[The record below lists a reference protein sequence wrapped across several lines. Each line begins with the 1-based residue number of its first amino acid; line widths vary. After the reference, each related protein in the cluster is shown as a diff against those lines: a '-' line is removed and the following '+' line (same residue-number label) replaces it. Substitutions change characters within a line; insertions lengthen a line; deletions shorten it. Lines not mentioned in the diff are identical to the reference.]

1 MRDED
6 QPFICYRHGRWSMKI
21 IPRNSAGWRAMGIWV
36 LSFMLMLGGF
46 TAIVASDPENS
57 TFVGWLTAGF
67 LIVAGIWSV
76 VMIRWMMARSE
87 IIDLDEMRKLKRNQ
101 EQSRKRK
108 S

>member
-1 MRDED
+1 
-6 QPFICYRHGRWSMKI
+6 
-21 IPRNSAGWRAMGIWV
+21 MGIWV

-76 VMIRWMMARSE
+76 VMIRWMMAHSE

-101 EQSRKRK
+101 KNRAKERARAQRLCRSSLLKRRFTLLR
-108 S
+108 